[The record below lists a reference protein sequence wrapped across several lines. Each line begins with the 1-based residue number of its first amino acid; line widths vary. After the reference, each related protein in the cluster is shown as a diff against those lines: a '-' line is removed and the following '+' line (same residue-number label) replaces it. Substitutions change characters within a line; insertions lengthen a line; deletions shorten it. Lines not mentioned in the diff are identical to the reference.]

1 MFYDI
6 SVQTRKCSALIQVS
20 LPDVGWWWEC
30 KARAVLLGTAN
41 LCPICQNRCGCTPP
55 CINEEE
61 NTPRTP
67 SCGLG
72 RHPTVQAAFL
82 LHLCSWTCFVLQPLY
97 VRWGFWHF
105 WKHQSCSSWLGS
117 YGNTSLGF
125 FFFAAHEAVVQD
137 TMAWFWCV
145 TLFHSPSGFFHA
157 QKWDVFMVQ
166 NTWVREQRLLHN
178 AEVHESELKLCRQL
192 YICCLPIL
200 GLGNF
205 HLLSCLGSMDF
216 TFVYVAITRSTS
228 VLPLWVIPI
237 PTPPSNHSVPHANVL
252 LVYVHHPL
260 SFWKFSSRAAQ
271 MQFSEGWVAEV
282 SNLAE
287 EFTNWC
293 LFQLLMQGQN

>member
-137 TMAWFWCV
+137 TMILVRDPVSLSQWLFPCTGMRCLHGTEHVGTWTE
-145 TLFHSPSGFFHA
+145 TLA
-157 QKWDVFMVQ
+157 
-166 NTWVREQRLLHN
+166 
-178 AEVHESELKLCRQL
+178 
-192 YICCLPIL
+192 
-200 GLGNF
+200 
-205 HLLSCLGSMDF
+205 
-216 TFVYVAITRSTS
+216 
-228 VLPLWVIPI
+228 
-237 PTPPSNHSVPHANVL
+237 
-252 LVYVHHPL
+252 
-260 SFWKFSSRAAQ
+260 
-271 MQFSEGWVAEV
+271 
-282 SNLAE
+282 
-287 EFTNWC
+287 
-293 LFQLLMQGQN
+293 